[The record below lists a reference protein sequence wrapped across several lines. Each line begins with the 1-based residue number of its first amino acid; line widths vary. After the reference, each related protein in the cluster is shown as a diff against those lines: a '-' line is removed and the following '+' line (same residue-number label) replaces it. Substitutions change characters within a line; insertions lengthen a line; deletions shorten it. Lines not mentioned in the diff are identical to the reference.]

1 MAPQREWLEKDYYEV
16 LGVDAEADQKAV
28 TKAYRALARKLHPD
42 ANPGDDAAEE
52 RFKEVSTAYDVI
64 GDPEKRKEYDEVR
77 ALAAQGGGFGPGGF
91 GGGFGPGGFSGETVD
106 MGDLGS
112 ILGQMFGRGGGG
124 GGAGGFGP
132 GGFGGG
138 RGGPAGRRPARG
150 ADLETE
156 LHLSFADAVEGITT
170 SVGFVADAV
179 CHTCHGDGARPGTR
193 PTVCPVCHGQGV
205 VAEDQG
211 PFSFSSPCPR
221 CGGRG
226 SVIEDPCPT
235 CAGSGIER
243 RPREVKVRIPAG
255 VTDGTKVKVAGRG
268 APGRDGGPA
277 GDLYV
282 VCRVQPHEL
291 FTVKGRDLLIRVP
304 ITFAEAALGADVAV
318 PTLQGAPVTIRIPAG
333 TPTGK
338 TFRVR
343 GRGVPAKKGTGD
355 LLATVEVAVPTR
367 LTDAQRKVV
376 TELAAL
382 TADESPRAHMT
393 SATMEGEEVRT

>member
-1 MAPQREWLEKDYYEV
+1 MAPQREWLEKDYYAV
-16 LGVDAEADQKAV
+16 LGVEPDADQKAV

-42 ANPGDDAAEE
+42 ANPGDTAAEE
-52 RFKEVSTAYDVI
+52 RFKEVSAAYDVV
-64 GDPEKRKEYDEVR
+64 GDADKRKEYDEVR
-77 ALAAQGGGFGPGGF
+77 ALAAQGGGFGPGGGGF
-91 GGGFGPGGFSGETVD
+91 GGFGPGGFSGETVD

-112 ILGQMFGRGGGG
+112 LFGNLFGRGGGG
-124 GGAGGFGP
+124 GP
-132 GGFGGG
+132 TGGFGGG
-138 RGGPAGRRPARG
+138 RGGPAGRRPTRG

-156 LHLSFADAVEGITT
+156 LHLSFGDAVDGLTT
-170 SVGFVADAV
+170 TVGFVADAV
-179 CHTCHGDGARPGTR
+179 CSTCHGDGAEPGTR

-205 VAEDQG
+205 VADDQG

-226 SVIEDPCPT
+226 SVIEHPCAT

-255 VTDGTKVKVAGRG
+255 VTDGTRVKVPGRG

-282 VCRVQPHEL
+282 VCRVAAHEL
-291 FTVKGRDLLIRVP
+291 FTVKGRDLAIRVP
-304 ITFAEAALGADVAV
+304 ITFSEAALGADVAV
-318 PTLQGAPVTIRIPAG
+318 PTLHGNPVTIRIPAG

-367 LTDAQRKVV
+367 LTDAQRKVI

-382 TADESPRAHMT
+382 TADESPRAHMA
-393 SATMEGEEVRT
+393 SATMEPEEVPSS